1 MSATQ
6 RLEHGGR
13 IDRSR
18 TLAFTFNGREYTGHP
33 GDTLASALLANG
45 VTIIGRSFK
54 YHRPRGIVGAGAEEP
69 NAIVQVGTGGATRPD
84 QRATQVELFDGLVAH
99 TTARLGFDPMGANN
113 TFSRLLPAGFYYK
126 TFKWPAKYWPSYEK
140 RIRQAAG
147 LGRAPDAPDTDRY
160 DHMNT
165 HCDVLVVGAGPA
177 GIAAALRAGRAGA
190 RVLLVDENAEL
201 GGSLL
206 SEGVNDATTIDGRSN
221 RDWIEASVAE
231 LDAMPN
237 VRVLTRTTAFGNYDH
252 NFLGL
257 MEDKADY
264 RGGPTAGEVRHRI
277 WRVRAGQV
285 VLATGA
291 MERPLVFGNNDR
303 PGVMTA
309 SAVGTY
315 LHRYG
320 VVPGWRAVVFT
331 NNDSA
336 YRVALDLKAAGVD
349 VPAIVD
355 VRRNP
360 NGALAEAARRAGIPI
375 QDGCTIIKTHGSRHV
390 KSVRIGRLAEDGQ
403 SGELAGE
410 QWTLACDLVISS
422 GGWSPV
428 VHLHC
433 HIGSRPRWDDAAACF
448 LPGPDNPGQRSAGAV
463 TGAFDLAQCLAQG
476 FEQGG
481 AAAEAVGFE
490 PAAGTAPSAP
500 ATATTMAIQPFWRAP
515 SGAPIS
521 RGPKQFV
528 DFQND
533 TTAADIAL
541 AVREGYQSVEHVKRY
556 TAMGFGTDQGKLG
569 NINGMAILAGLLDQS
584 IPETGTT
591 TFRPAYTPVSFGAL
605 AGRTADHLFDPIRKT
620 PMHAWHVE
628 NDAFFEDV
636 GQWKRPW
643 YYRRVGESM
652 QDAIDRECRATRTGV
667 GVLDASTLGKIEV
680 HGADAN
686 RFLDLIY
693 TGARLKMKTGT
704 CRYGLML
711 HEDGMIFD
719 DGVTAKLGENHYY
732 LTTTTGGAAGAL
744 NWLEQWHQT
753 EWPEMD
759 VFFTSVTDQWATI
772 AVNGPKSRDVLQALC
787 DDIDFDGEA
796 FGFMTFREGTVAG
809 VAARVFRISFTGE
822 LAFEINV
829 DANAGRHVWDA
840 VMAAG
845 EAYDITAYGTETMHV
860 LRAEKGF
867 IVAGQDT
874 DGSVTPMD
882 MGMHWA
888 IGKKKTDFVGM
899 RSLSRSDIVGTGRKQ
914 YVGLKPRDGDIVLPE
929 GAQLVDDPEA
939 PLPMPMVG
947 HVSSS
952 YFSDTLGHAFA
963 LALVKNGHSRMGET
977 IYSPQPDGA
986 VIAAEIT
993 DPVFYD
999 REGARQHV

>member
-1 MSATQ
+1 MRQTQ

-18 TLAFTFNGREYTGHP
+18 TIKFTFNGREYTGHP

-45 VTIIGRSFK
+45 VSIVGRSFK
-54 YHRPRGIVGAGAEEP
+54 YHRPRGIVGAGPEEP
-69 NAIVQVGTGGATRPD
+69 NAIVQVGSGALTRPD
-84 QRATQVELFDGLVAH
+84 QRATQVELFDGLEAS
-99 TTARLGFDPMGANN
+99 TTARLGFDPMGVNN
-113 TFSRLLPAGFYYK
+113 TFSRMLPAGFYYK
-126 TFKWPAKYWPSYEK
+126 TFKWPAKYWPNYEK

-147 LGRAPDAPDTDRY
+147 LGHAPTEADPDRY
-160 DHMNT
+160 DHMNA

-177 GIAAALRAGRAGA
+177 GLAAALRAGRAGA
-190 RVLLVDENAEL
+190 RVLLADENAEL

-206 SEGVNDATTIDGRSN
+206 SEGENDSNTIDGRAH
-221 RDWIEASVAE
+221 RDWIDATSAE
-231 LDAMPN
+231 LAAMDN

-257 MEDKADY
+257 LGDKADY
-264 RGGPTAGEVRHRI
+264 RGAPAEGEIRHRL
-277 WRVRAGQV
+277 WRVRAGRV

-291 MERPLVFGNNDR
+291 LERPLVFGNNDR
-303 PGVMTA
+303 PGIMTV
-309 SAVGTY
+309 SAVATY

-320 VVPGWRAVVFT
+320 VCPGWRVVIFT

-336 YRVALDLKAAGVD
+336 YRTALDLKAAGRD
-349 VPAIVD
+349 VAAVVD
-355 VRRNP
+355 VRCKP
-360 NGALAEAARRAGIPI
+360 SSALVDAARQAGIRI
-375 QDGCTIIKTHGSRHV
+375 YDSSAIIRARGSRRV
-390 KSVRIGRLAEDGQ
+390 KSVQIARVKYGQ
-403 SGELAGE
+403 LTGDYE
-410 QWTLACDLVISS
+410 TVACDLVASS

-433 HIGSRPRWDDAAACF
+433 HIGSKPAWDDVAACF
-448 LPGPDNPGQRSAGAV
+448 LPGPDNPGQCSAGAV
-463 TGAFDLAQCLAQG
+463 TGQFSLHDALAQG

-481 AAAEAVGFE
+481 AAASELGFE
-490 PAAGTAPSAP
+490 PGDDKAPSAP
-500 ATATTMAIQPFWRAP
+500 TPGDVLPIEPFWLAP
-515 SGAPIS
+515 SERPLS

-528 DFQND
+528 DYQND

-541 AVREGYQSVEHVKRY
+541 AVREGYESVEHVKRY

-584 IPETGTT
+584 IAETGTT
-591 TFRPAYTPVSFGAL
+591 TFRPAYTPISFGAV

-620 PMHAWHVE
+620 AMHDWHVA
-628 NDAFFEDV
+628 NGAFFEDV

-652 QDAIDRECRATRTGV
+652 QQAIDRECHATRNSV

-686 RFLDLIY
+686 RFLDMIY
-693 TGARLKMKTGT
+693 TGGRLKMKTGT

-753 EWPEMD
+753 EWPDMD

-787 DDIDFDGEA
+787 DDIDFERDA
-796 FGFMTFREGTVAG
+796 FPFMTFRDGTVAG
-809 VAARVFRISFTGE
+809 VSARVFRISFTGE

-829 DANAGRHVWDA
+829 DANYGRHVWDA

-845 EAYDITAYGTETMHV
+845 EPYGITPYGTETMHV

-888 IGKKKTDFVGM
+888 IGKKKTDFIGM
-899 RSLSRSDIVGTGRKQ
+899 RSLSRSDIVAEGRKQ
-914 YVGLKPRDGDIVLPE
+914 YVGLKPRDGQIVLPE
-929 GAQLVDDPEA
+929 GAQLVDDPQAE
-939 PLPMPMVG
+939 LPMPMIG

-952 YFSDTLGHAFA
+952 YYSDTLGHAFA
-963 LALVKNGHSRMGET
+963 LAVVKNGRSRHGEI
-977 IYSPQPDGA
+977 IYSPQPDGT

-999 REGARQHV
+999 REGARQYV